1 MIVAFFQKDRPNFK
15 RRRARLF
22 KKLFTTFYIPNAI
35 SKVVKLTFIMDIFVL
50 IKNRVPVCPKI
61 KTFLELREILSI

>member
-1 MIVAFFQKDRPNFK
+1 MDKMLMIVAFFQKDRPNFK

-35 SKVVKLTFIMDIFVL
+35 SKVVKLSFIVDIFVV
-50 IKNRVPVCPKI
+50 IKNRVLACQKI
-61 KTFLELREILSI
+61 NTF

>member
-1 MIVAFFQKDRPNFK
+1 MIVAFFQKGRPNFK

-35 SKVVKLTFIMDIFVL
+35 SKVVKLSFMDIPRGYSRTNKKPSTSVS
-50 IKNRVPVCPKI
+50 KN
-61 KTFLELREILSI
+61 